1 MKKTPKQSEVEMME
15 MVMPGHT
22 NPQNTIFGGVVMSW
36 IDIAAAMC
44 AARHCE
50 KPVVTVHVDD
60 IDFRHPIKIGAHVS
74 IKARVNYVG
83 KTSMVIGTK
92 VVSVNP
98 YTGKTLV
105 TTKAYLTFVA
115 LDEDGK
121 PASVPELDLVTDED
135 KRRYENAKKRVE
147 ARKALK
153 KTLQD

>member
-1 MKKTPKQSEVEMME
+1 VKKAPRESAVEMME

-60 IDFRHPIKIGAHVS
+60 IDFKHPIKIGAHVS
-74 IKARVNYVG
+74 IKASINYVG
-83 KTSMVIGTK
+83 KTSMVVGTK
-92 VVSVNP
+92 VISTNP

-105 TTKAYLTFVA
+105 TTNAYLTFVA

-121 PASVPELDLVTDED
+121 PTTVPDLELETEDD
-135 KRRYENAKKRVE
+135 KRRYGNAKKRVE
-147 ARKALK
+147 ARKN
-153 KTLQD
+153 LQQQLDN

>member
-1 MKKTPKQSEVEMME
+1 MKKTPKDSQVEMME

-44 AARHCE
+44 AARHCN

-74 IKARVNYVG
+74 IKASLNYVG
-83 KTSMVIGTK
+83 KSSMVIGTK
-92 VVSVNP
+92 VTSTNP

-121 PASVPELDLVTDED
+121 PCIVPELELITEDD
-135 KRRYENAKKRVE
+135 KRRYANAKKRTE
-147 ARKALK
+147 SRKALQ
-153 KTLQD
+153 KTLER